1 MDNLCTILKNI
12 EGQFHIDTLNSDTP
26 WKEENN
32 QRFWRDFEGISAIL
46 RHEVNKLALV
56 VNVNENKGQK
66 PDEKDIQSL
75 IESVEKACVTL
86 WSTFLT
92 VSLQSGTTFCEE
104 IANIGQTLVRST
116 HDLVK
121 KLQTCRSRQEALQSV
136 GEIWEK
142 CDRLKLNLS
151 KNNVQA
157 VCQSIQA
164 QRNLVQDAI
173 QELEDTKNLQ
183 SEDSGSDMAMDED
196 EFETKWSEAEM
207 AVLAPSL
214 GKYTTTDWHIIV
226 SQII

>member
-1 MDNLCTILKNI
+1 M
-12 EGQFHIDTLNSDTP
+12 
-26 WKEENN
+26 
-32 QRFWRDFEGISAIL
+32 
-46 RHEVNKLALV
+46 
-56 VNVNENKGQK
+56 
-66 PDEKDIQSL
+66 
-75 IESVEKACVTL
+75 TL

-151 KNNVQA
+151 KNNAQA

-196 EFETKWSEAEM
+196 EFETKWSDAEM

-214 GKYTTTDWHIIV
+214 GKYTTTDCGTV
-226 SQII
+226 

>member
-1 MDNLCTILKNI
+1 MDNLCTILKNV
-12 EGQFHIDTLNSDTP
+12 ESQFQIDTLNSDTP
-26 WKEENN
+26 WTEENN

-56 VNVNENKGQK
+56 VNVIENKGQK
-66 PDEKDIQSL
+66 PDEKDFQSL

-92 VSLQSGTTFCEE
+92 VSLQSGTTFCAE
-104 IANIGQTLVRST
+104 IANTGQTLVRST
-116 HDLVK
+116 HDLVN
-121 KLQTCRSRQEALQSV
+121 KLKTCRNRQEALQSV

-183 SEDSGSDMAMDED
+183 SEENSGDGDDMAMDED

-207 AVLAPSL
+207 AVLGPAV
-214 GKYTTTDWHIIV
+214 GKSKIL
-226 SQII
+226 